1 MEGLL
6 QEEWK
11 TKNRAP
17 LNNRRPIKIGTNETT
32 QFVEEDDP
40 QNQLSLCDSAI
51 LLLFCLFFAFFFP
64 FVYVFFFF
72 LQKRTTVYC
81 RAVRISHVMHVMLH
95 TLALQP

>member
-40 QNQLSLCDSAI
+40 QNQLSLCDSAT
-51 LLLFCLFFAFFFP
+51 LLLFCLFFAFFSFRLCL
-64 FVYVFFFF
+64 FFF

-81 RAVRISHVMHVMLH
+81 RAVRTSHVIHVMLH
-95 TLALQP
+95 TLAL